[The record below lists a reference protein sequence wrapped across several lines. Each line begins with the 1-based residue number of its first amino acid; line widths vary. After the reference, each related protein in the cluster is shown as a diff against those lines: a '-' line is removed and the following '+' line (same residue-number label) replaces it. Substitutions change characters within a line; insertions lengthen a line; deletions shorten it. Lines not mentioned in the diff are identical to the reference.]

1 MEFTLL
7 ISASG
12 QSRAGLDGVLKN
24 IGSDQ
29 AAAAESDCHTPLPR
43 EVRNNDTRHQRDRV
57 TCNGGRQLVARRHR
71 GPPFTPT

>member
-29 AAAAESDCHTPLPR
+29 AAAAESVCHTHLPH
-43 EVRNNDTRHQRDRV
+43 EVRNNDT
-57 TCNGGRQLVARRHR
+57 T
-71 GPPFTPT
+71 PPA